1 MKRILLPLALG
12 LGLAL
17 PVLGQEIITQWNFN
31 AGADGDRTT
40 GTTEPATGTGTAAP
54 LGGVKGSFATGSVA
68 DPEPDDDSGWNLGGF
83 PAQGE
88 GARTAGAEF
97 QIPTTGYQDVVLQF
111 DWRTS
116 NTASGRLVVLYTTD
130 GTTWQEAATFTSD
143 KGSWWFT
150 AQAVD
155 FSALD
160 ATDDNPRFAVRLV
173 SDYADGANYA
183 AANEGST
190 YSPNG
195 TWRFD
200 LVTLL
205 GVPLGTGP
213 TAPVIV
219 TPPQSQTVT
228 EGDDVTFSVVATGT
242 PPLSYQWSFAGAPL
256 ADATGSTLTLT
267 AVTPA
272 QAGEYQVTVR
282 NDQGEVTSEVAT
294 LTVEAAPQPELTK
307 ISSLRALVDPE
318 NFLPTDTDTLFTVE
332 GVVTTHVNLTSPPN
346 ELFYLQDETAG
357 IAVFWRG
364 GANTLLVNAGDRV
377 RITARLTHYQGLL
390 ELAPN
395 TSQADTGV
403 TRISAGNPLPDP
415 VTLDFFWMNDPTIIE
430 QYEGSYVVAS
440 NVFLETTDGTF
451 PSSGNLWMTN
461 DLFEIFTLRVDRRT
475 DIGGQPIPR
484 GEVSVLGVLSQYD
497 RSDPRTGGYQLM
509 PTRFEDIVSS
519 LKPPTIRFTNVLSH
533 LVRPGDAVENQFRE
547 HGLRPGETL
556 TTTFFVFDTEERPV
570 TIEPVPDGLPP
581 TAHWDFPTDATA
593 DIEGT
598 FTWTPTEAEAGRLF
612 EATLRAW
619 NDVATNTVTLTLY
632 VPTPA
637 EQDVVITEYLANPTG
652 DETAA
657 HYNPL
662 KRNPPVDATP
672 WVYDEY
678 LELVNLSDQPVEL
691 EGWTV
696 SDAAMLRH
704 QFYFPVTLDPKDAFI
719 LYGGPLNGFLPNL
732 DVPFEPASESSS
744 GLALNNSGDTITVR
758 NALGGVV
765 ARVVYPGAATSPDGS
780 MTRFPTINDGF
791 QPQVAVSDLP
801 VTPGRQ
807 YDGKLW
813 SEPPTIP
820 PADIGEVTAT
830 LNADGSLTLTWQAQ
844 AGRTYTVE
852 SAPAVTG
859 PFTDLA
865 TGLTAGEYT
874 VPALAERAR
883 FYRVS
888 AP

>member
-1 MKRILLPLALG
+1 MKRILLPLTLG
-12 LGLAL
+12 LTL
-17 PVLGQEIITQWNFN
+17 PVFGQEIITQWNFN
-31 AGADGDRTT
+31 FGDDADRTT
-40 GTTEPATGTGTAAP
+40 GTTEPAVGIGTAASV
-54 LGGVKGSFATGSVA
+54 GGVKESFATGSVA
-68 DPEPDDDSGWNLGGF
+68 DPEPDDDSGWNLSGF

-150 AQAVD
+150 AQTVD

-160 ATDDNPRFAVRLV
+160 ATDNNSQFAVRLV
-173 SDYADGANYA
+173 SDFADGANYVP
-183 AANEGST
+183 ANAGST

-200 LVTLL
+200 LVTLQ
-205 GVPLGTGP
+205 GTPLGSGP
-213 TAPVIV
+213 VAPVIV
-219 TPPQSQTVT
+219 TQPESQTVT
-228 EGDDVTFSVVATGT
+228 EGDTVTFHVVAAGT
-242 PPLSYQWSFAGAPL
+242 PPLVYQWRFNGLPIGGATEDTFKLGQVTPDQAGSYQVVVSNAAG
-256 ADATGSTLTLT
+256 
-267 AVTPA
+267 
-272 QAGEYQVTVR
+272 QVVS
-282 NDQGEVTSEVAT
+282 DPAT
-294 LTVEAAPQPELTK
+294 LTVEPPTVPDVVSIA
-307 ISSLRALVDPE
+307 SLRALVDPE

-332 GVVTTHVNLTSPPN
+332 GIVTTHVNLTSPPN
-346 ELFYLQDETAG
+346 ELFYLQDDTAG
-357 IAVFWRG
+357 IAVYWRG
-364 GANTLLVNAGDRV
+364 GASALLVNAGDKVRV
-377 RITARLTHYQGLL
+377 TARWTHDQGVL
-390 ELAPN
+390 ERAPS
-395 TSQADTGV
+395 TSQAATAV
-403 TRISAGNPLPDP
+403 TRISTDNPLPDP
-415 VTLDFFWMNDPTIIE
+415 LTLDFFWLNDPALIE

-440 NVFLETTDGTF
+440 NVFLDITPGVF

-461 DLFEIFTLRVDRRT
+461 DLFEIFALRVDRRT

-497 RSDPRTGGYQLM
+497 RSDPRTSGYQVL
-509 PTRFEDIVSS
+509 PSRFEDIISS
-519 LKPPTIRFTNVLSH
+519 LKPPSIWFTNVLSN
-533 LVRPGDAVENQFRE
+533 LVRPGDAEENQFRE
-547 HGLRPGETL
+547 QGLRPGETL
-556 TTTFFVFDTEERPV
+556 TTTFLISDAEGLPVSVEPV
-570 TIEPVPDGLPP
+570 TDGLPP
-581 TAHWDFPTDATA
+581 SAHWDFPTDPTA

-598 FTWTPTEAEAGRLF
+598 FTWSPTEAEAGQLF

-619 NDVATNTVTLTLY
+619 NEVATNTVTLTLY

-637 EQDVVITEYLANPTG
+637 EQNVVIAEYLANPTG

-704 QFYFPVTLDPKDAFI
+704 QFYFPVTLDSKDAFI

-732 DVPFEPASESSS
+732 DVPFEPASESSA

-758 NALGGVV
+758 NARGGVV
-765 ARVVYPGAATSPDGS
+765 ARVVYSGSEVSAEGS
-780 MTRFPTINDGF
+780 MTRFPTINGDF

-820 PADIGEVTAT
+820 PADIGLVTAT

-844 AGRTYTVE
+844 AGWWGVCSRVCRRTGG
-852 SAPAVTG
+852 PA
-859 PFTDLA
+859 
-865 TGLTAGEYT
+865 
-874 VPALAERAR
+874 
-883 FYRVS
+883 
-888 AP
+888 